1 MFLATSP
8 ADPSV
13 VYKVRTELLATFS
26 IWRSDDGG
34 ASWERKAN
42 PSEAPAGLM
51 VHPADPDRVYVSYAS
66 LTGHGLVISTDGG
79 ETWRKY
85 DQGQYFEALAGAP
98 TDPDRIWAGNYS
110 GLYLSEDGGV
120 SFRQLSDT
128 PTMAIAVD
136 PADPDHLVLGGRALY
151 ESHDGGQTLTP
162 ATHVDLDMW
171 VNDLQFAPDGN
182 AVYAATGAFYDELGV
197 LRGGRGVLVSRDGG
211 AGWESLNQ
219 GLANLGTT
227 SLTFSP
233 DGRHLYVGTF
243 GSSVHRIK
251 LS

>member
-85 DQGQYFEALAGAP
+85 DQGQYFEALAGDP

-171 VNDLQFAPDGN
+171 VNDLRRECG
-182 AVYAATGAFYDELGV
+182 VRRHRGV
-197 LRGGRGVLVSRDGG
+197 LRRAGRP
-211 AGWESLNQ
+211 AGWARSAGQ
-219 GLANLGTT
+219 PRRRRRLGVTQPGT
-227 SLTFSP
+227 SEPGHHQP
-233 DGRHLYVGTF
+233 DVQPGRPTPVRRHV
-243 GSSVHRIK
+243 RQ
-251 LS
+251 